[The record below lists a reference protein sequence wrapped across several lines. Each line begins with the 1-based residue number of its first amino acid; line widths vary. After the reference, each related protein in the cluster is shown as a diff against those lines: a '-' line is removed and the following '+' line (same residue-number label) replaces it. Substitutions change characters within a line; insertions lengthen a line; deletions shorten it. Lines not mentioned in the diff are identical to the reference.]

1 MAKRNS
7 LWVNIDWIS
16 VILYILLML
25 LGWIN
30 IYAAVYSDEHK
41 SIFDFSQ
48 QYGKQAIWIVASLV
62 LALGIVLVDSKIYV
76 SFAYLFYSLIIFLLL
91 AVLVIGTEINGAK
104 SWLQLGGV
112 LLQPS
117 EFAKLATALALAKYI
132 SSYGFKMHTVKALSV
147 IGAILLLPI
156 GLILLQNDTG
166 SALVFFVFVFVLYR
180 EGLTGVVLFFGF
192 LAAFLFVL
200 TMVFSPLETT
210 LFLMLAAFGGSL
222 FVMKDYKQSLRGLAI
237 AILMYSFFWGSN
249 VLFKLDFNSL
259 QIVLYAAVITI
270 FIVTIYALRR
280 RIRNLLIII
289 GFLFGSI
296 LFTLSVDYVFETFLE
311 KHQQARIN
319 ELLGIE
325 SNPHGV
331 GYHVHQSKIAI
342 GSGGF
347 FGKGF
352 LNGTQTKFDFVPE
365 QSTDFIFCTVGEE
378 WGFVGSVVVMGLFLL
393 LFIRLIRLAEKQ
405 RTRFSRV
412 YGYSVACILFFHFAI
427 NIGMTIGLAPVIG
440 IPLPFFSYGGSSLWS
455 FTILLF
461 VFLRLDASR
470 FEQLGF

>member
-7 LWVNIDWIS
+7 LWVNIDWVS
-16 VILYILLML
+16 VLLYLLLML
-25 LGWIN
+25 MGWIN

-41 SIFDFSQ
+41 SIFDFTQ
-48 QYGKQAIWIVASLV
+48 QYGKQAIWIVASLLIA
-62 LALGIVLVDSKIYV
+62 LAIVLVDSKIYV
-76 SFAYLFYSLIIFLLL
+76 SFAYLFYSLIVLLLL

-104 SWLQLGGV
+104 SWIQLGGV

-117 EFAKLATALALAKYI
+117 EFAKLATALALAKFV
-132 SSYGFKMHTVKALSV
+132 SSYGFKVHSVKSLAVL
-147 IGAILLLPI
+147 GAILLFPV
-156 GLILLQNDTG
+156 GLIFLQNDTG
-166 SALVFFVFVFVLYR
+166 SALVFSVFVFVLYR
-180 EGLTGVVLFFGF
+180 EGMTGAVLFFGF
-192 LAAFLFVL
+192 LIAILFVF

-210 LFLMLAAFGGSL
+210 LLLMLTAFAVSL
-222 FVMKDYKQSLRGLAI
+222 FVIKDYKQSLRGLAI
-237 AILMYSFFWGSN
+237 AVLMYSFFWGSN
-249 VLFKLDFNSL
+249 MLFKLDFNSL

-270 FIVTIYALRR
+270 VIVTIYALRR
-280 RIRNLLIII
+280 RIRNLLIIV

-296 LFTLSVDYVFETFLE
+296 LFTMSVDYVFNNLLE
-311 KHQQARIN
+311 KHHQARIN

-347 FGKGF
+347 WGKGF

-378 WGFVGSVVVMGLFLL
+378 WGFVGTVTVMAVFLL
-393 LFIRLIRLAEKQ
+393 LFLRLIRLAEKQ